1 MRKGI
6 EEYDR
11 RHGWRGPI
19 TNKFK
24 NLWFSPYGTY
34 KIMAK
39 TSGPYIISIIIPS
52 SKKSN
57 MINGFWKISHRFLS
71 TKNSGILS
79 KDIYKKFSK
88 TYSGK
93 NGFIPDLS
101 NNQIN
106 LDNCYMDYLEMES
119 VRLKETKLNYSFI

>member
-1 MRKGI
+1 
-6 EEYDR
+6 
-11 RHGWRGPI
+11 
-19 TNKFK
+19 
-24 NLWFSPYGTY
+24 
-34 KIMAK
+34 
-39 TSGPYIISIIIPS
+39 
-52 SKKSN
+52 

-71 TKNSGILS
+71 IKNSGILS

-101 NNQIN
+101 SNQIN

-119 VRLKETKLNYSFI
+119 VSLKETKLNECGALKFRMQIKEDLRRNFL